1 MTHAGWK
8 TPAVADRTFPF
19 VPRSARQLQQGDLIA
34 VPCEPS
40 GWAGLQVVEVKQS
53 GVGSVKN
60 FVAGALPW
68 FGEDAPTRR
77 SVRRLAAVPV
87 GLTRTEI
94 FTDAGCSVVGNAPVK
109 KTRFDSH
116 FGPKPVGTVLY
127 SWGWQAALDIA
138 RDVALQAR

>member
-1 MTHAGWK
+1 M
-8 TPAVADRTFPF
+8 VDRTFPF
-19 VPRSARQLQQGDLIA
+19 LPRSARQLQQGDLIA

-40 GWAGLQVVEVKQS
+40 GWACLQVVEVKQS

-68 FGEDAPTRR
+68 FGEDPPTPR
-77 SVRRLAAVPV
+77 SVRRLAAEKV

-94 FTDAGCSVVGNAPVK
+94 FTEAGCQVVGNAPLK

-116 FGPKPVGTVLY
+116 FGPKPVGTTLY

-138 RDVALQAR
+138 RDVASQAR